1 MDGAATADASTRVAI
16 VMPTGAHAGIAAIVA
31 IAVIVLRV
39 AITAAAAAVEAV
51 TAIGR
56 GAVTRIDVS
65 VRPNVVVKPIFAA
78 RVRGVGAREIAAM
91 PIAAAM
97 PTGRTQTG
105 RMPIGPRVT
114 STAPKMYLLVRS
126 NR

>member
-1 MDGAATADASTRVAI
+1 MDGAATADASTRVVI

-39 AITAAAAAVEAV
+39 AITAAAVEAV

-65 VRPNVVVKPIFAA
+65 VQPNVVVKPIFAA

-114 STAPKMYLLVRS
+114 STAPKM
-126 NR
+126 

>member
-31 IAVIVLRV
+31 IAVIEPRV

-65 VRPNVVVKPIFAA
+65 ARPNVVVKPIFAA
-78 RVRGVGAREIAAM
+78 RVRGVGAREI
-91 PIAAAM
+91 AAM

>member
-1 MDGAATADASTRVAI
+1 MDGAATADASTRVVI
-16 VMPTGAHAGIAAIVA
+16 VIPTGAHAGIAAIVA

-39 AITAAAAAVEAV
+39 AITAAAAVEAV

-56 GAVTRIDVS
+56 GAVSRIDVS

-114 STAPKMYLLVRS
+114 STAPKM
-126 NR
+126 